1 MQSNSIEVK
10 QAFSTKTRE
19 GAFSMTFKAVYRIAA
34 KAMLFLATVV
44 TFLSAGFFYGWQVGP
59 IPGFRIL
66 DDMTYIQAMNAVNA
80 NIPNPG
86 FSFIFV
92 GSLLFM
98 LIALVMHI
106 RQWRNI
112 KFILILL
119 AILTYVFGL
128 VFVTFG
134 VHVPLNEALLQHTD
148 ITSIDVASIRSN
160 YESRWNRWHV
170 YRTFAVVVSAVLML
184 SAVTFETKEAHK

>member
-1 MQSNSIEVK
+1 MQSTTIEAGQISSTQIRKGVSFM
-10 QAFSTKTRE
+10 AFK
-19 GAFSMTFKAVYRIAA
+19 IAA
-34 KAMLFLATVV
+34 KTSLLLATVV

-59 IPGFRIL
+59 IPGFRVL

-92 GSLLFM
+92 GSLLLM
-98 LIALVMHI
+98 MIVLVLHI
-106 RQWRNI
+106 RQWRSA
-112 KFILILL
+112 KFLLILL

-128 VFVTFG
+128 VFVTFS

-148 ITSIDVASIRSN
+148 LTSIDVASIRSN
-160 YESRWNRWHV
+160 YESRWNKWHV

-184 SAVTFETKEAHK
+184 GAVTFETKEAHK